1 MKSNT
6 IDPTSFDTDHPLAA
20 AMRSVS
26 RHWFL
31 AYSKLMSMEWEWSTA
46 IPYGATDGR
55 RLLLNKE
62 GIAKLYRQ
70 PNPSGLIAFLLV
82 HEALH
87 ALLGHGW
94 RLAKLKDSTLANIAA
109 DYVINAMI
117 AMRNRELKRE
127 VFPFIEGVLLDEAL
141 SDDKSAEQLYR
152 ELTKPQPPAPQPETN
167 PSPEPNPEQ
176 QQQQQQQQPEQQD
189 NEPEQDTDETNE
201 GQDEP
206 DTEDGNEADDSKSGN
221 GKGDAD
227 RGEDNESLGE
237 GEGGEG
243 EELQGPEEVGDDDL
257 SDFVGTGSPDNIEP
271 EAEEGETQAEA
282 IDKIEEDND
291 RILIADEIDR
301 RQQASGGSTGQRVGS
316 QRSYGSTL
324 GWPDL
329 LREWLTNRSRC
340 GWDAPFNAPVYSTTG
355 VVGAGRRNKKAG
367 EIVLVL
373 DTSGSIGQR
382 TYDRFLQEAQCILDE
397 LKPERLHLLSVSHV
411 VADVVSLETGDTVP
425 DRLKGGGG
433 TAFKPAFDWVAEH
446 VYDMDVMVYLTDGWS
461 SDLTSL
467 PQVDFPLLWLTTQ
480 RPASDFKVGTALAI
494 TEL

>member
-46 IPYGATDGR
+46 ITYGATDGR

-62 GIAKLYRQ
+62 GIAKLCRQ

-94 RLAKLKDSTLANIAA
+94 RLAKLKDSTLANVAA

-141 SDDKSAEQLYR
+141 SGDKSAEQLYR
-152 ELTKPQPPAPQPETN
+152 ELTKPQPPAPQPEVN

-176 QQQQQQQQPEQQD
+176 TNDDTCQDPDDSDDDDDDDDTDDEQADDGDEDKDSEGQED
-189 NEPEQDTDETNE
+189 TPSESGEAEQDPDSDE
-201 GQDEP
+201 
-206 DTEDGNEADDSKSGN
+206 DTGSD
-221 GKGDAD
+221 DAD
-227 RGEDNESLGE
+227 AESGS
-237 GEGGEG
+237 GSD
-243 EELQGPEEVGDDDL
+243 DDDL

-271 EAEEGETQAEA
+271 EAEGGETQAEA

-301 RQQASGGSTGQRVGS
+301 RQQASSGSTGHRVGS
-316 QRSYGSTL
+316 QRGYGSTL

-411 VADVVSLETGDTVP
+411 VADVVSLEAGDTVP
-425 DRLKGGGG
+425 DKLRGGGG
-433 TAFKPAFDWVAEH
+433 TAFKPAFDWVRDN
-446 VYDMDVMVYLTDGWS
+446 VDDMDVMVYLTDGWS

>member
-1 MKSNT
+1 MT
-6 IDPTSFDTDHPLAA
+6 VAI
-20 AMRSVS
+20 RSVS

-46 IPYGATDGR
+46 FPYGATDGR
-55 RLLLNKE
+55 RLLLNKS
-62 GIAKLYRQ
+62 GIDKLCRQ

-94 RLAKLKDSTLANIAA
+94 RLAKMTDMKRANIAA

-141 SDDKSAEQLYR
+141 SGDKSAEQLYR
-152 ELTKPQPPAPQPETN
+152 ELTKPQPPAPQPEIN
-167 PSPEPNPEQ
+167 PSPEPKPEQ
-176 QQQQQQQQPEQQD
+176 TNDDTCQDPDDADDTDDEQADDGDEDKDSEGQED
-189 NEPEQDTDETNE
+189 TPSGSGEEEQDSDSGE
-201 GQDEP
+201 
-206 DTEDGNEADDSKSGN
+206 DTGSDDADDGSGSSPD
-221 GKGDAD
+221 G
-227 RGEDNESLGE
+227 
-237 GEGGEG
+237 
-243 EELQGPEEVGDDDL
+243 DDL
-257 SDFVGTGSPDNIEP
+257 SDFVGTGADDNIEP
-271 EAEEGETQAEA
+271 EAEDGETQAEA

-411 VADVVSLETGDTVP
+411 VADVVSLEAGDTVP
-425 DRLKGGGG
+425 DKLRGGGG
-433 TAFKPAFDWVAEH
+433 TAFKPAFDWVVEH

>member
-6 IDPTSFDTDHPLAA
+6 IDPTSFPSEHPIAI

-31 AYSKLMSMEWEWSTA
+31 AYSKLMSMEWEWSSA

-62 GIAKLYRQ
+62 GIAKLCRQ

-94 RLAKLKDSTLANIAA
+94 RLAKLKDSMLANVAA

-141 SDDKSAEQLYR
+141 SGDKSAEQLYR
-152 ELTKPQPPAPQPETN
+152 ELTKPDPQPQPQDKPETN
-167 PSPEPNPEQ
+167 PNPY
-176 QQQQQQQQPEQQD
+176 D
-189 NEPEQDTDETNE
+189 NEEQDEEDSDD
-201 GQDEP
+201 GDSDDGDSD
-206 DTEDGNEADDSKSGN
+206 DTEEADADPDPDATENPDDGGGEGSREAPASGDEEDDEGGDTE
-221 GKGDAD
+221 GK
-227 RGEDNESLGE
+227 EDGE
-237 GEGGEG
+237 GEGE
-243 EELQGPEEVGDDDL
+243 DDL
-257 SDFVGTGSPDNIEP
+257 SDFVGTGADDNIEP

-282 IDKIEEDND
+282 IDRIEEDND

-301 RQQASGGSTGQRVGS
+301 RQQADSGATGQRVGS
-316 QRSYGSTL
+316 QRGHGSTL

-329 LREWLTNRSRC
+329 LREWLTSRSRC

-382 TYDRFLQEAQCILDE
+382 TYDRFLQEAQCILEE

-425 DRLKGGGG
+425 AKLKGGGG
-433 TAFKPAFDWVAEH
+433 TAFKPAFDWVAKH
-446 VYDMDVMVYLTDGWS
+446 VDDMDVMVYLTDGWS
-461 SDLTSL
+461 GDLTSL

>member
-62 GIAKLYRQ
+62 GIAKLCRQ

-94 RLAKLKDSTLANIAA
+94 RLAKLKDSMLANVAA

-141 SDDKSAEQLYR
+141 SGDKSVEQLYR
-152 ELTKPQPPAPQPETN
+152 ELTKPQPPAPQPEIN
-167 PSPEPNPEQ
+167 PSPEPKPEQ
-176 QQQQQQQQPEQQD
+176 TNDDTCQD
-189 NEPEQDTDETNE
+189 PDDTDDDEPEEDNGDSDSEDED
-201 GQDEP
+201 GSSP
-206 DTEDGNEADDSKSGN
+206 DTGDSDGDPSDTSDDPSGDSGSN
-221 GKGDAD
+221 SGS
-227 RGEDNESLGE
+227 GEQD
-237 GEGGEG
+237 
-243 EELQGPEEVGDDDL
+243 DDDL
-257 SDFVGTGSPDNIEP
+257 SDFVGTGADDNIEP

-316 QRSYGSTL
+316 QRGYGSTL

-397 LKPERLHLLSVSHV
+397 LKPEHLHLLSVSHV

-446 VYDMDVMVYLTDGWS
+446 VYDIDVMVYLTDGWS

>member
-1 MKSNT
+1 
-6 IDPTSFDTDHPLAA
+6 
-20 AMRSVS
+20 
-26 RHWFL
+26 
-31 AYSKLMSMEWEWSTA
+31 MEWEWSTA

-62 GIAKLYRQ
+62 GIAKLCRQ

-94 RLAKLKDSTLANIAA
+94 RLAKLKDSTLANVAA

-127 VFPFIEGVLLDEAL
+127 VFPFIGGVLLDEAL
-141 SDDKSAEQLYR
+141 SGDKSAEQLYR
-152 ELTKPQPPAPQPETN
+152 ELTKPQPPDPQPEVN

-176 QQQQQQQQPEQQD
+176 TNDDTCQD
-189 NEPEQDTDETNE
+189 PDDADDDEPEEDNGDSDSEDED
-201 GQDEP
+201 GSSP
-206 DTEDGNEADDSKSGN
+206 DTGDSDGDPSDTSEDPSGDSGSDSGSGEQDDG
-221 GKGDAD
+221 
-227 RGEDNESLGE
+227 
-237 GEGGEG
+237 
-243 EELQGPEEVGDDDL
+243 DL

-301 RQQASGGSTGQRVGS
+301 RQQASSGSTGQRVGS
-316 QRSYGSTL
+316 QRGYGSTL

-425 DRLKGGGG
+425 DKLRGGGG

-461 SDLTSL
+461 NDLTSL

>member
-26 RHWFL
+26 RYWFL
-31 AYSKLMSMEWEWSTA
+31 SYSKLMSMEWEWSTA

-62 GIAKLYRQ
+62 GIAKLCRQ
-70 PNPSGLIAFLLV
+70 PNASGLIAFLLV

-94 RLAKLKDSTLANIAA
+94 RLNKLKDSTLANIAA

-141 SDDKSAEQLYR
+141 SGDKSAEQLYR
-152 ELTKPQPPAPQPETN
+152 ELTKPQPPAPQPEIN
-167 PSPEPNPEQ
+167 PNPEP
-176 QQQQQQQQPEQQD
+176 QPQDSNDQQD
-189 NEPEQDTDETNE
+189 NDESDSDGDAPCDGDNDDDSDTDRGPTPS
-201 GQDEP
+201 DSA
-206 DTEDGNEADDSKSGN
+206 DGGD
-221 GKGDAD
+221 GDAD
-227 RGEDNESLGE
+227 PD
-237 GEGGEG
+237 GGAD
-243 EELQGPEEVGDDDL
+243 GPDQDGGDSDDDDL

-271 EAEEGETQAEA
+271 EAEDGETQAEA

-425 DRLKGGGG
+425 AELKGGGG
-433 TAFKPAFDWVAEH
+433 TAFKPAFDWVRDN
-446 VYDMDVMVYLTDGWS
+446 VDDMDVMVYLTDGWS
-461 SDLTSL
+461 YDLASL
-467 PQVDFPLLWLTTQ
+467 PQVEFPLLWLTTQ
-480 RPASDFKVGTALAI
+480 RSVADFKVGTALAI
-494 TEL
+494 SEL

>member
-1 MKSNT
+1 
-6 IDPTSFDTDHPLAA
+6 
-20 AMRSVS
+20 MRNVS

-55 RLLLNKE
+55 RLLLNKA
-62 GIAKLYRQ
+62 GIDKLCRK
-70 PNPSGLIAFLLV
+70 PNASGLISFLLV
-82 HEALH
+82 HESLH

-94 RLAKLKDSTLANIAA
+94 RLAKMPDLHRANVAA

-117 AMRNRELKRE
+117 KMRNTELKKE
-127 VFPFIEGVLLDEAL
+127 VFPFIDGVLLDEAL
-141 SDDKSAEQLYR
+141 SGDKSVEQLYR
-152 ELTKPQPPAPQPETN
+152 ELSKPKEEQPKPQP
-167 PSPEPNPEQ
+167 
-176 QQQQQQQQPEQQD
+176 QQD

-201 GQDEP
+201 GQDKS
-206 DTEDGNEADDSKSGN
+206 DTEDESGDDDSKQGD
-221 GKGDAD
+221 GECDAD
-227 RGEDNESLGE
+227 GGEDDVSLGQSK
-237 GEGGEG
+237 GRQGK
-243 EELQGPEEVGDDDL
+243 ELQGSEEVDDDDL
-257 SDFVGTGSPDNIEP
+257 FDFVGTGSPDNLEP

-301 RQQASGGSTGQRVGS
+301 RQQADNGTTGQRIGS

-329 LREWLTNRSRC
+329 LRQWLTSKSRC
-340 GWDAPFNAPVYSTTG
+340 GWDAPFNAPIYSTTG

-382 TYDRFLQEAQCILDE
+382 TYDRFLQEAQAVLDE

-411 VADVVSLETGDTVP
+411 VADVVTLQEGDAVP
-425 DRLKGGGG
+425 NKLKGGGG
-433 TAFKPAFDWVAEH
+433 TAFKPAFDWVRDN
-446 VYDMDVMVYLTDGWS
+446 VDDMDVMVYLTDGWS
-461 SDLTSL
+461 CDLQTL
-467 PQVDFPLLWLTTQ
+467 PQVEFPLLWLTTQ
-480 RPASDFKVGTALAI
+480 RAVADFKVGEALAI

>member
-6 IDPTSFDTDHPLAA
+6 IDPTSFDTNHPVAT

-31 AYSKLMSMEWEWSTA
+31 AYSKLMSMEWGWSTA

-55 RLLLNKE
+55 RLLLNKA
-62 GIAKLYRQ
+62 GIDKLCRQ

-117 AMRNRELKRE
+117 AMRNRELKRD

-141 SDDKSAEQLYR
+141 SGDKSAEQLYR

-176 QQQQQQQQPEQQD
+176 TNDDTCQDPDDADDDDTDDEQADDGDESKDSEGQED
-189 NEPEQDTDETNE
+189 TPSESGEAEQD
-201 GQDEP
+201 P
-206 DTEDGNEADDSKSGN
+206 DSGDDTGSD
-221 GKGDAD
+221 DAD
-227 RGEDNESLGE
+227 AGSGS
-237 GEGGEG
+237 
-243 EELQGPEEVGDDDL
+243 GPDDDDL
-257 SDFVGTGSPDNIEP
+257 SDFVGTGADDNIEP

-282 IDKIEEDND
+282 IDKIEQDND

-301 RQQASGGSTGQRVGS
+301 RQQASGGFTGQRVGS
-316 QRSYGSTL
+316 QRGHGSTL

-411 VADVVSLETGDTVP
+411 VADALSLETGDTVP
-425 DRLKGGGG
+425 AKLRGGGG

-461 SDLTSL
+461 NDLTSL

-480 RPASDFKVGTALAI
+480 RHVSDFKVGTALAI
-494 TEL
+494 AEL

>member
-62 GIAKLYRQ
+62 GIAKLCRQ

-82 HEALH
+82 HESLH

-94 RLAKLKDSTLANIAA
+94 RLAKLKDPMLANVAA

-152 ELTKPQPPAPQPETN
+152 ELTKPQPPAPQPEIN
-167 PSPEPNPEQ
+167 PSPEPKPEQ
-176 QQQQQQQQPEQQD
+176 TNDDTCQD
-189 NEPEQDTDETNE
+189 PDDTDDDTD
-201 GQDEP
+201 DEQ
-206 DTEDGNEADDSKSGN
+206 ADDSDEDKDSEGQEDTPSESGEEEQDSDS
-221 GKGDAD
+221 GEDTGSDDAD
-227 RGEDNESLGE
+227 DGSGSSPD
-237 GEGGEG
+237 
-243 EELQGPEEVGDDDL
+243 DDDL
-257 SDFVGTGSPDNIEP
+257 SDFVGTGSPDNIAP
-271 EAEEGETQAEA
+271 EAEDGETQAEA
-282 IDKIEEDND
+282 IYKIEEDND

-425 DRLKGGGG
+425 DRLRGGGG

>member
-62 GIAKLYRQ
+62 GIAKLCRQ
-70 PNPSGLIAFLLV
+70 PNPSQLIAFLLV

-141 SDDKSAEQLYR
+141 SGDKSAEQLYR
-152 ELTKPQPPAPQPETN
+152 ELTKPQPPE
-167 PSPEPNPEQ
+167 PEPKPEQ
-176 QQQQQQQQPEQQD
+176 TNDDTCQDPDDTDDDTDDEQADDGDEDKDSEGQED
-189 NEPEQDTDETNE
+189 TPSESGEEEQDSDSGE
-201 GQDEP
+201 
-206 DTEDGNEADDSKSGN
+206 DTGSDDADDGSGSSP
-221 GKGDAD
+221 D
-227 RGEDNESLGE
+227 
-237 GEGGEG
+237 
-243 EELQGPEEVGDDDL
+243 DDDL

-271 EAEEGETQAEA
+271 EAEDGETQAEA

>member
-6 IDPTSFDTDHPLAA
+6 IDPTSFPSDHPLAA

-46 IPYGATDGR
+46 TAIPYGATDGR
-55 RLLLNKE
+55 RLLLNRS
-62 GIAKLYRQ
+62 GIDKLCRQ
-70 PNPSGLIAFLLV
+70 PNATGLIAFLLV
-82 HEALH
+82 HESLH

-94 RLAKLKDSTLANIAA
+94 RLAKMTDAKRANIAA

-141 SDDKSAEQLYR
+141 SGDKSAEQLYR
-152 ELTKPQPPAPQPETN
+152 ELTKPQPPAPQPEIN

-176 QQQQQQQQPEQQD
+176 TNDDTDDDDTDDEQADDGDESKDSEGQED
-189 NEPEQDTDETNE
+189 TPSESGEAEQD
-201 GQDEP
+201 P
-206 DTEDGNEADDSKSGN
+206 DSGDDTGSD
-221 GKGDAD
+221 DAD
-227 RGEDNESLGE
+227 AGSGSGSD
-237 GEGGEG
+237 
-243 EELQGPEEVGDDDL
+243 DDDL

-411 VADVVSLETGDTVP
+411 VADVVSLEAGDTVP
-425 DRLKGGGG
+425 DKLRGGGG

>member
-1 MKSNT
+1 
-6 IDPTSFDTDHPLAA
+6 
-20 AMRSVS
+20 
-26 RHWFL
+26 
-31 AYSKLMSMEWEWSTA
+31 
-46 IPYGATDGR
+46 
-55 RLLLNKE
+55 
-62 GIAKLYRQ
+62 
-70 PNPSGLIAFLLV
+70 
-82 HEALH
+82 
-87 ALLGHGW
+87 
-94 RLAKLKDSTLANIAA
+94 
-109 DYVINAMI
+109 MI

-141 SDDKSAEQLYR
+141 SGDKSAEQLYR

-176 QQQQQQQQPEQQD
+176 TNDDTDDEQADDGDESKDSEGQED
-189 NEPEQDTDETNE
+189 TPSESGEAEQD
-201 GQDEP
+201 P
-206 DTEDGNEADDSKSGN
+206 DSGDDTGSD
-221 GKGDAD
+221 DAD
-227 RGEDNESLGE
+227 AGSGSGSD
-237 GEGGEG
+237 
-243 EELQGPEEVGDDDL
+243 DDDL

-271 EAEEGETQAEA
+271 EAEGGETQAEA

-411 VADVVSLETGDTVP
+411 VADVVSLEAGDTVP
-425 DRLKGGGG
+425 DKLRGGGG